1 MKEKLL
7 FEMFKDTVE
16 TGTKEKRA
24 VLQKKYPDVNISN
37 LHIEIVKYQV
47 KKYGKSL
54 NTYRKSEDDYKT
66 KVIRVKNRRRRRM
79 NGK

>member
-16 TGTKEKRA
+16 TGTEEKRA
-24 VLQKKYPDVNISN
+24 ILQKKYPDVNISN

-47 KKYGKSL
+47 KKYGISL
-54 NTYRKSEDDYKT
+54 NGYRRNEDDYKT
-66 KVIRVKNRRRRRM
+66 RVIRAKNRKRKRI
-79 NGK
+79 NGR

>member
-16 TGTKEKRA
+16 TGTEEKRA

-47 KKYGKSL
+47 KKYGNSL
-54 NTYRKSEDDYKT
+54 NNYRRSEDDYKI
-66 KVIRVKNRRRRRM
+66 KVIRAKNRKRRRI
-79 NGK
+79 NGR